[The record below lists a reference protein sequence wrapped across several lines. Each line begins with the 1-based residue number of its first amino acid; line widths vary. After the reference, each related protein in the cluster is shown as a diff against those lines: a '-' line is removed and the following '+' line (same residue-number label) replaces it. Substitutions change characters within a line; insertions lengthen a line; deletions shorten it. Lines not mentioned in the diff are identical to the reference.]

1 MDQNIKNENEIEAA
15 LWANGVGDSHPDPKF
30 NDNLYLDIIKTYLDT
45 ESVKLTAE
53 ELHTT
58 PVKVR
63 KVLITE
69 GLWFSKT
76 SLEIQHYLNLGKT
89 TAEIADILSTT
100 EKAVQQYLP
109 YTKGLYNKDNPSVA
123 AVNSAD
129 YRERIRVAQEKT
141 LKRSIDLAMKNQWH
155 EMCETPEK
163 ANMREMTE
171 NGKFEIEDSESYPGD
186 LCLPNGADLSKLYHE
201 VDPVRLHLE
210 LVRNNHY
217 FGLSEDVVK
226 EYRRKEAEE
235 TRRVLET
242 YGEVKYGDTIS
253 RDIIVPGDIPLWA
266 LNYVIQKCFGW
277 QNSHLHQFELPEEQ
291 FQKVTN
297 GNSEHFV
304 DLVGVAFR
312 SPWMEEAEEF
322 WNDDYEDGSFKT
334 WLRKKYTGPY
344 DSMCHGE
351 GIWRCKQDMKEMKKR
366 FAFVE
371 VEHCYRKDGYD
382 YYEHLRPINEKEYK
396 KKQAEGPV
404 KTHEDDKYGMRATVI
419 KEVYR
424 FDEIPMDAM
433 KWLSERPLN
442 RLLERLS
449 VKEVLAL
456 HDRGIDDVLFEG
468 NKVPENF
475 EEFMDEDL
483 QYDIERYQVMDSP
496 NLQPYIGS
504 LTETLY
510 FNYDFGDNWYVKITG
525 SFGAADLVESKR
537 VTQEELEEAVLQVCT
552 KYKPVCIA
560 QDGLP
565 VLDDVGG
572 MSGFIQFLKGI
583 NQKGRKKEGEWN
595 DDWSEEYGL
604 YGNKQESLEWAKSLG
619 WSKRKVSNK
628 NLL

>member
-1 MDQNIKNENEIEAA
+1 MDQNIKAGIE
-15 LWANGVGDSHPDPKF
+15 LYLPKDNMEDSHPDAKF
-30 NDNLYLDIIKTYLDT
+30 TDNLYVEIIKTYLDT
-45 ESVKLTAE
+45 ESVKLTADT
-53 ELHTT
+53 LHTT

-69 GLWFSKT
+69 GLWSSKK
-76 SLEIQHYLNLGKT
+76 SLEIQHYVNLGKT

-109 YTKGLYNKDNPSVA
+109 YTKGLYNGDNPSVA

-141 LKRSIDLAMKNQWH
+141 LKRSFDLVMKSQWN
-155 EMCETPEK
+155 EMYETSRM
-163 ANMREMTE
+163 AN
-171 NGKFEIEDSESYPGD
+171 Y
-186 LCLPNGADLSKLYHE
+186 SKIHHE
-201 VDPVRLHLE
+201 VNPIRLHLE
-210 LVRNNHY
+210 LVRKDDY
-217 FGLSEDVVK
+217 FGLNGEAAK
-226 EYRRKEAEE
+226 EYRKKEAEE
-235 TRRVLET
+235 TSRVLKT

-253 RDIIVPGDIPLWA
+253 RDVIVPGNMPLWA

-291 FQKVTN
+291 FQRVTN
-297 GNSEHFV
+297 GKSECFMK
-304 DLVGVAFR
+304 LVGVAFR
-312 SPWMEEAEEF
+312 SPWMEEDEEF

-344 DSMCHGE
+344 ESMCHGE
-351 GIWRCKQDMKEMKKR
+351 GIWQCRQDMKEMKKR
-366 FAFVE
+366 FAYVE

-382 YYEHLRPINEKEYK
+382 YYEYLKPISAAEYTK
-396 KKQAEGPV
+396 RQAEGAIE
-404 KTHEDDKYGMRATVI
+404 THENDKYGMRATVI
-419 KEVYR
+419 KEVYQ

-433 KWLSERPLN
+433 KWISERPLN
-442 RLLERLS
+442 RILERLP
-449 VKEVLAL
+449 VEEVLAL
-456 HDRGIDDVLFEG
+456 HDIGIDDVIFEG
-468 NKVPENF
+468 DKAPENF

-483 QYDIERYQVMDSP
+483 QYDIERYQVVDVP

-504 LTETLY
+504 LTDILY

-525 SFGAADLVESKR
+525 SFGAADLVENGR
-537 VTQEELEEAVLQVCT
+537 VTQEELEEAVLMVCS

-572 MSGFIQFLKGI
+572 MSGFVQFLKGI
-583 NQKGRKKEGEWN
+583 NQKGRKKEKEWD
-595 DDWSEEYGL
+595 DDWSDEYGL
-604 YGNKQESLEWAKSLG
+604 YENKQESLEWAKSLG
-619 WSKRKVSNK
+619 WSKRKVSSK

>member
-1 MDQNIKNENEIEAA
+1 MEQSTKGTKSNLLDDNIE
-15 LWANGVGDSHPDPKF
+15 DSHPDPKF
-30 NDNLYLDIIKTYLDT
+30 TDNLYVDIIKTYLDT

-89 TAEIADILSTT
+89 TAEIADILSAT

-109 YTKGLYNKDNPSVA
+109 YTKGLYNGDNPSVA
-123 AVNSAD
+123 SINSAD

-141 LKRSIDLAMKNQWH
+141 LKRSIDLAMKKQWH
-155 EMCETPEK
+155 EMYEK
-163 ANMREMTE
+163 SGMENMREMIE
-171 NGKFEIEDSESYPGD
+171 SGEFETEDSERYPGD
-186 LCLPNGADLSKLYHE
+186 LCLPDGADLSGLYHGI
-201 VDPVRLHLE
+201 DPVRLHLE
-210 LVRNNHY
+210 LVRKDDY
-217 FGLSEDVVK
+217 FGSGEDAAG
-226 EYRRKEAEE
+226 EYRKKEAEE
-235 TRRVLET
+235 TSRVLKT

-253 RDIIVPGDIPLWA
+253 RDIIVPGDMPLWA
-266 LNYVIQKCFGW
+266 LNYAIQRCFGW
-277 QNSHLHQFELPEEQ
+277 QNSHLHQFELSEKQ

-297 GNSEHFV
+297 GKSGHFV
-304 DLVGVAFR
+304 NLVGVAFR
-312 SPWMEEAEEF
+312 SLWMEEAEEF
-322 WNDDYEDGSFKT
+322 WNDDYEGGSFKT

-351 GIWRCKQDMKEMKKR
+351 GIWQCKQDMKEMKKR
-366 FAFVE
+366 FAYVE

-382 YYEHLRPINEKEYK
+382 YYRRLKSINAKEFK
-396 KKQAEGPV
+396 KKQEEGSV
-404 KTHEDDKYGMRATVI
+404 EIQEDDKYGMCTTVI
-419 KEVYR
+419 KEVYP
-424 FDEIPMDAM
+424 FDEIPVDAL

-449 VKEVLAL
+449 VEEVLAL
-456 HDRGIDDVLFEG
+456 HDKGIDDVIFEG
-468 NKVPENF
+468 NKIPESF
-475 EEFMDEDL
+475 EEFMDEEL
-483 QYDIERYQVMDSP
+483 QYDIERYQVVDAP

-504 LTETLY
+504 LTDTLY

-537 VTQEELEEAVLQVCT
+537 ITQEELEEAVLQVCT

-583 NQKGRKKEGEWN
+583 NQKGRKKEEEW
-595 DDWSEEYGL
+595 DDSWSDEYGL